1 MGKMILVEGQPGT
14 GKSRAIK
21 NLDPAT
27 TLIIKPNNK
36 DLPFKGGNVF
46 YKKGDNVVI
55 TTSFKEVRDFLLKAN
70 QGTKFK
76 TIIIEDLTH
85 FFSKRVMTDAG
96 DKGYDKWT
104 KLAVDTFEGFLEIED
119 LLRDDLWLIVIAHT
133 QTAMDYDGNQ
143 SSVLQTPGKLLENVI
158 KIPSYFT
165 YVLHSDVEQTE
176 DGEQKYFF
184 LTNKNGSGKEAKSPE
199 GCLELKEPN
208 DYRAIIDKIE
218 AYQNGD

>member
-21 NLDPAT
+21 NLEPET

-36 DLPFKGGNVF
+36 DLPFSGSRSR
-46 YKKGDNVVI
+46 YKKGDNVVN
-55 TTSFKEVRDFLLKAN
+55 TTSFKEIREILLKAN
-70 QGTKFK
+70 QGTRFK
-76 TIIIEDLTH
+76 TIVIEDLTH
-85 FFSKRVMTDAG
+85 FFSKRVMADAG
-96 DKGYDKWT
+96 EKGYDKWT

-119 LLRDDLWLIVIAHT
+119 VLRNDLWIIVIGHT
-133 QTAMDYDGNQ
+133 QLSLDYDGNQ
-143 SSVLQTPGKLLENVI
+143 IAVLQTPGKLLENVI

-165 YVLHSDVEQTE
+165 YVLHSDVEQT
-176 DGEQKYFF
+176 DNDEQRYYF

-208 DYRAIIDKIE
+208 DYRLIIDKIE
-218 AYQNGD
+218 TYQNGD